1 VASKPARDAEKRG
14 HELEPKR
21 GDTEAVLNSRRRMA
35 NEEGKEINK
44 QRAATS
50 DLVRNEER
58 AAPKKSKR

>member
-1 VASKPARDAEKRG
+1 VESKPARDAEKRG

-44 QRAATS
+44 QRAGHQRS
-50 DLVRNEER
+50 RQNEER
-58 AAPKKSKR
+58 AAPKKSKS